1 LRGDAFYGACVNP
14 AAPHQIGLACV
25 KKGLVIADLRALAA
39 AGAPRAPDG
48 RAVVGAAA
56 VLRAAAAAPTLAR
69 LWADPNDGR
78 CAAGGADGTAPW
90 PRAAWR
96 RPRRAAPREMTGV
109 GSRAAAAAAADPT
122 RIDWSAAT
130 GAFAAAAAGVAANA
144 AAAMGAADIGAD
156 IGAAFAG
163 GGVPGD
169 AAARCAEAHP
179 REPVLLAGDAFG
191 SVSVW
196 RFAAGDCGADDA
208 DGAFA
213 GAVRLPTARVEARR
227 GDVHLAG
234 RADAAAAS
242 ARARVRLASPGSA
255 SAGSSSGERGER
267 MTAATRFD
275 DSGSGTMN
283 ANTNTNGV
291 SVSSAAWGPGGA
303 RFAAGGSDGATAV
316 WRSDQ
321 FLDASASPAS
331 FRAPPRPGKSRVE
344 AIAFASAMVVA
355 AVGSHL
361 DSRDGRSAA
370 SLVLWDTLRPSR
382 APPAAAAAAHEG
394 GATALCWLPG
404 FAGGASP
411 WPLLATAGRDGD
423 IAAHDLRKLSCAA
436 GAQTSV
442 LWRARRVDAGVG
454 HAAAVK
460 ALAVVANPR
469 GSVGSPAAAACGYL
483 VSGCKD
489 GDVRV
494 WSCASG
500 AHAQHFAAAHER
512 HTFLAPRGGGRNVL
526 QVGVSKLVPLARGAL
541 SCGGDGTVKL
551 FRLAPEAFE
560 ADRGAF

>member
-1 LRGDAFYGACVNP
+1 VNP

-69 LWADPNDGR
+69 LWADPIDGR
-78 CAAGGADGTAPW
+78 CAAGGPDGTAPW

-122 RIDWSAAT
+122 RIDWSVAT

-156 IGAAFAG
+156 IGVLG
-163 GGVPGD
+163 IPGD

-196 RFAAGDCGADDA
+196 RFAAGNHRNADGA

-255 SAGSSSGERGER
+255 AAGSSSGERGER
-267 MTAATRFD
+267 VTEHMTRFD
-275 DSGSGTMN
+275 DSGTPNSGTMN
-283 ANTNTNGV
+283 ASTNTNGV

>member
-1 LRGDAFYGACVNP
+1 
-14 AAPHQIGLACV
+14 
-25 KKGLVIADLRALAA
+25 
-39 AGAPRAPDG
+39 
-48 RAVVGAAA
+48 
-56 VLRAAAAAPTLAR
+56 
-69 LWADPNDGR
+69 
-78 CAAGGADGTAPW
+78 
-90 PRAAWR
+90 
-96 RPRRAAPREMTGV
+96 
-109 GSRAAAAAAADPT
+109 
-122 RIDWSAAT
+122 
-130 GAFAAAAAGVAANA
+130 
-144 AAAMGAADIGAD
+144 
-156 IGAAFAG
+156 
-163 GGVPGD
+163 
-169 AAARCAEAHP
+169 
-179 REPVLLAGDAFG
+179 
-191 SVSVW
+191 
-196 RFAAGDCGADDA
+196 
-208 DGAFA
+208 
-213 GAVRLPTARVEARR
+213 
-227 GDVHLAG
+227 
-234 RADAAAAS
+234 
-242 ARARVRLASPGSA
+242 
-255 SAGSSSGERGER
+255 

-331 FRAPPRPGKSRVE
+331 FRAPPSPGKSRVE
-344 AIAFASAMVVA
+344 AIAFASAAAVA

>member
-1 LRGDAFYGACVNP
+1 
-14 AAPHQIGLACV
+14 
-25 KKGLVIADLRALAA
+25 
-39 AGAPRAPDG
+39 
-48 RAVVGAAA
+48 
-56 VLRAAAAAPTLAR
+56 
-69 LWADPNDGR
+69 
-78 CAAGGADGTAPW
+78 
-90 PRAAWR
+90 
-96 RPRRAAPREMTGV
+96 MT
-109 GSRAAAAAAADPT
+109 S
-122 RIDWSAAT
+122 
-130 GAFAAAAAGVAANA
+130 
-144 AAAMGAADIGAD
+144 
-156 IGAAFAG
+156 
-163 GGVPGD
+163 
-169 AAARCAEAHP
+169 
-179 REPVLLAGDAFG
+179 
-191 SVSVW
+191 
-196 RFAAGDCGADDA
+196 
-208 DGAFA
+208 
-213 GAVRLPTARVEARR
+213 
-227 GDVHLAG
+227 
-234 RADAAAAS
+234 
-242 ARARVRLASPGSA
+242 
-255 SAGSSSGERGER
+255 ERS
-267 MTAATRFD
+267 RFD
-275 DSGSGTMN
+275 DSFGSGTTN
-283 ANTNTNGV
+283 ANTGLGGLGTTTNGV
-291 SVSSAAWGPGGA
+291 SVSSTAWGPNGA

-331 FRAPPRPGKSRVE
+331 FRAPPSPGKSRVE
-344 AIAFASAMVVA
+344 AIAFASAAAVA

-460 ALAVVANPR
+460 ALAVVNNPR
-469 GSVGSPAAAACGYL
+469 GSVGCSSNGYL

-560 ADRGAF
+560 ADRGGF

>member
-1 LRGDAFYGACVNP
+1 
-14 AAPHQIGLACV
+14 
-25 KKGLVIADLRALAA
+25 
-39 AGAPRAPDG
+39 
-48 RAVVGAAA
+48 
-56 VLRAAAAAPTLAR
+56 
-69 LWADPNDGR
+69 
-78 CAAGGADGTAPW
+78 
-90 PRAAWR
+90 
-96 RPRRAAPREMTGV
+96 M
-109 GSRAAAAAAADPT
+109 GSRAAAAAAADTT

-144 AAAMGAADIGAD
+144 AAAMGAADAPD

-169 AAARCAEAHP
+169 AAARCVEAHP

-196 RFAAGDCGADDA
+196 RFAADADGA

-255 SAGSSSGERGER
+255 AAGSASGERGHPR
-267 MTAATRFD
+267 VTAGSSRFD
-275 DSGSGTMN
+275 DSFGSGTTN
-283 ANTNTNGV
+283 ANTGLGTTNGV
-291 SVSSAAWGPGGA
+291 SVSSVAWGPNGA

-331 FRAPPRPGKSRVE
+331 FRAPPSPGKSRVE
-344 AIAFASAMVVA
+344 AIAFASAAVVA

-460 ALAVVANPR
+460 ALAVVNNPR
-469 GSVGSPAAAACGYL
+469 GSVGCSSNGYL

-560 ADRGAF
+560 ADRGGF